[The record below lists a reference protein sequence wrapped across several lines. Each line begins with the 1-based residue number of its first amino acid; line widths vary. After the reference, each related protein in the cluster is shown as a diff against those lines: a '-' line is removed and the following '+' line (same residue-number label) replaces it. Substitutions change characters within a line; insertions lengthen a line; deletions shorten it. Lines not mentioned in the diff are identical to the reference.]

1 MSFALIFRIQGFLL
15 ALLAVS
21 MCAPLLVGIG
31 HGQYSQQPL
40 AASILITLLC
50 GLALIRLL
58 PDTQKQINQR
68 EGFLIVSLGWI
79 LASAFGSLPFLFSGT
94 FETFTDAFFETV
106 SGFTTTGSTVLIN
119 IEAQPLAI
127 LFWRSMIQWLGGMG
141 IILFSIAIL
150 PMLGI
155 GGMQLFKAEVPGPV
169 VEKIKPR
176 IAETA
181 RSLWKI
187 YLLLSLTLTLLLLAG
202 GMNLFDALCHTFTT
216 MATGGFSTRN
226 ASIESF
232 GNPFIEGVII
242 VFMFAAGMNFVLH
255 YRLFHGRFKSLRS
268 DSEFHFYLFIWA
280 AAIALISLNLYGST
294 SGSSIFTTLR
304 HSAFQVTS
312 LMTTTGFSSTNF
324 DSWPNFSKT
333 ILLLLMFIGG
343 CAGSTA
349 GGMKCIRSLLICKS
363 SYRELFY
370 AVHPHAVATVKVGG
384 RVISEPILRAVIG
397 FVLLYIL
404 LFILGSLGM
413 TFCGLDFVSAISAVA
428 ACISNVGPGFAAV
441 GPYENF
447 FFIPAAGKWILM
459 LMMLLGRLEI
469 YTLLIVLVPEFWRK

>member
-15 ALLAVS
+15 ILLGLS
-21 MCAPLLVGIG
+21 MCAPLLAGLACD
-31 HGQYSQQPL
+31 QYAQQPFML
-40 AASILITLLC
+40 SIVCTLLC
-50 GLALIRLL
+50 GATLIWCL
-58 PDTQKQINQR
+58 PSSQKQISQR

-79 LASAFGSLPFLFSGT
+79 LASLFGALPFLISGT

-106 SGFTTTGSTVLIN
+106 SGFTTTGSTVLRD
-119 IEAQPLAI
+119 IEAQPLSI

-176 IAETA
+176 IVETA

-187 YLLLSLTLTLLLLAG
+187 YLLLSLILALLLLAG
-202 GMNLFDALCHTFTT
+202 GMNLFEALCHTFTT

-226 ASIESF
+226 ASIEAF
-232 GNPFIEGVII
+232 GNPFIEMVTI

-255 YRLFHGRFKSLRS
+255 YRLFHGRFKSLRM
-268 DSEFHFYLFIWA
+268 DREFLFYCSIWA
-280 AAIALISLNLYGST
+280 AAIALVTLNVYAGTCSSLST
-294 SGSSIFTTLR
+294 ALR
-304 HSAFQVTS
+304 HAAFQVTS
-312 LMTTTGFSSTNF
+312 MLTTTGYSSTNF
-324 DSWPNFSKT
+324 DTWPYFSKT

-349 GGMKCIRSLLICKS
+349 GGMKCIRSLLICKA

-370 AVHPHAVATVKVGG
+370 AVHPHAVATVRVGG
-384 RVISEPILRAVIG
+384 RVIAEPILRAVAG

-413 TFCGLDFVSAISAVA
+413 TFCGLDLVSAVSAVA
-428 ACISNVGPGFAAV
+428 ACLCNVGPGFGAV

-447 FFIPAAGKWILM
+447 FAIPAIGKWILM